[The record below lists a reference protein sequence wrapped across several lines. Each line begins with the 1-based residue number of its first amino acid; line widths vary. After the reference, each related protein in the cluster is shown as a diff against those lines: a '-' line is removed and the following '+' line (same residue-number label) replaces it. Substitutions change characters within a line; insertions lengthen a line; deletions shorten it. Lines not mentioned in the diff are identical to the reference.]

1 MESAKKILF
10 IGRLGKNPELK
21 YTPKQTPVCYLS
33 IAVNNEKD
41 DKAEWNRVV
50 VWGKQAELANQYL
63 KKGNEVFVQGRKEL
77 KFYECKKGGGMKSYE
92 EVNARLIGFSNL

>member
-1 MESAKKILF
+1 MKHDSRLLF

-21 YTPKQTPVCYLS
+21 YTKKQQAVCYLS
-33 IAVNNEKD
+33 VAVNNEVEQKT
-41 DKAEWNRVV
+41 EWNRVV

-63 KKGNEVFVQGRKEL
+63 KKGNEVFVQGRKEV
-77 KFYECKKGGGMKSYE
+77 KFYNGNDGEMKSYT

>member
-1 MESAKKILF
+1 MNHDSKILF

-21 YTPKQTPVCYLS
+21 YTKKQQAVCYLS
-33 IAVNNEKD
+33 VAVNNEVEQKT
-41 DKAEWNRVV
+41 EWNRVV

-63 KKGNEVFVQGRKEL
+63 KKGNEVFVQGRKEV
-77 KFYECKKGGGMKSYE
+77 KFYNGNDGEMKSYT